1 MYNTGGDMISG
12 KWTNRLTGETINVRS
27 SVMEGDNMVIITDK
41 GMIDMMDFSQHYIQV
56 SDEVYDN
63 HGNIVSDETFNT
75 TDLVKME
82 SEKINRSVLLSKPL
96 SNVQSVLNTKSEI
109 TIETSNIN
117 NSNFEL
123 IDKVFRKVIS
133 EPRINLE
140 IDWFDYPKNKIEM
153 IIDTFDITIDEIS
166 DYIYN
171 KYFNKEEILKLINQ
185 FIEKGIN

>member
-27 SVMEGDNMVIITDK
+27 SVMEGDNMFIITDK

-63 HGNIVSDETFNT
+63 NGNIVSDETFNT

-96 SNVQSVLNTKSEI
+96 SNVRSVSNTKSEI

-123 IDKVFRKVIS
+123 IDKVFRKVIT
-133 EPRINLE
+133 EPRINFE

-153 IIDTFDITIDEIS
+153 IIDTFDITVDEIS